1 MRLALAPKV
10 AAMEGDT
17 VMAETDKAADD
28 VDTVVAEEDEGAVD
42 EVRTKGRP

>member
-17 VMAETDKAADD
+17 VMAEADKAADD

>member
-1 MRLALAPKV
+1 MRLALAQKV
-10 AAMEGDT
+10 AAMVGDT
-17 VMAETDKAADD
+17 VMAEADKAAAE